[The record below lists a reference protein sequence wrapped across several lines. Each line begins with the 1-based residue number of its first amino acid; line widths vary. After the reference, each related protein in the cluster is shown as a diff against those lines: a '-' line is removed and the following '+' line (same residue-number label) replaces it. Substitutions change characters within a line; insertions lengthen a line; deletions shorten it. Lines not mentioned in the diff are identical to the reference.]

1 MSINRWSRKLHRW
14 GAVLTAVP
22 VLVVIVT
29 GLLLQVKKE
38 VTWVQPPTMRGTPG
52 PANLDWETVLLATKE
67 IPEANVASWDDIDR
81 LDVRPDRS
89 LIKVQCRN
97 RWELQLDWTTGKV
110 LHSAYRRSDWIE
122 TLHDG
127 SFFGEFSKYY
137 LFLPSGL
144 ILFGLWFT
152 GAYLWYLPIH
162 VRRKKRRAK
171 RSSGIQA
178 NDPRVD
184 Q

>member
-1 MSINRWSRKLHRW
+1 MTI
-14 GAVLTAVP
+14 VP

-38 VTWVQPPTMRGTPG
+38 VTWVQPPTRRGAPG
-52 PANLDWETVLLATKE
+52 PAAVDWEAVLAATRSV
-67 IPEANVASWDDIDR
+67 PEANVFSWSDIER

-97 RWELQLDWTTGKV
+97 RWEVQLDWASGEV

-127 SFFGEFSKYY
+127 SFFGGDFTKYAI
-137 LFLPSGL
+137 FLPSGV
-144 ILFGLWFT
+144 ILLGLWFT
-152 GAYLWYLPIH
+152 GIYLWYLPIH
-162 VRRKKRRAK
+162 VRRKKQQKKNRR
-171 RSSGIQA
+171 
-178 NDPRVD
+178 
-184 Q
+184 